1 MSLNTI
7 NFKDNPGFG
16 EPLSLQIYKHILK
29 KIIEGEFKAGDKI
42 VEEDIS
48 KELSTSRAPVRE
60 ALYLLQVDGIV
71 ERIPRR
77 GTVVKSFTKSEIEE
91 YNDVI
96 IELIRVAVNYLSNK
110 WSEEHKLKFKEYFD
124 EVSTEYEKKNVIE
137 YQIKI
142 EQLLR
147 YILSIANNKALTR
160 FYEEANNILKVFAQV
175 QWNIKTMENFH
186 SKFEVFGAAMIKS
199 DFVKANKA
207 IYETIKLGVK

>member
-1 MSLNTI
+1 MNTI
-7 NFKDNPGFG
+7 NFSGNSGFG

-48 KELSTSRAPVRE
+48 KELNTSRAPVRE

-71 ERIPRR
+71 ERMPRR

-110 WSEEHKLKFKEYFD
+110 WNEEHKLKFKEYFN

-137 YQIKI
+137 YQIKL

-147 YILSIANNKALTR
+147 YILSIANNKALIR
-160 FYEEANNILKVFAQV
+160 FYEEANSILKVFAQV
-175 QWNIKTMENFH
+175 QWTIKTMENFH
-186 SKFEVFGAAMIKS
+186 CKLKDFGAAMLES
-199 DFVKANKA
+199 DFAKANKA